1 MLRKKCSKIKNPA
14 FRIKKRIWIC
24 AAAGAFFISFC
35 AQWGSQL
42 DSSGNVDVRA
52 LSTWLLPLVSACVLT
67 PVLAIL
73 FSCAG
78 SRKREERAACRENE
92 KFADHQKK
100 GNFCAFWTE
109 KFLRLTGWWNM
120 QGSLQRILLRTAA
133 LFICW
138 LPVFLAVYP
147 GFFAYDATDELDEV
161 LNGEYVTR
169 HPLLHVLMLGKTV
182 AVIQE
187 LTGSFNAGIAVYV
200 LAQMAVMGLLCS
212 WVLEELKKIG
222 AGRILGIVSF
232 LLFGFF
238 PVIPMYVLCTSK
250 DMPYTA
256 GLLALIVLL
265 LKMCREKGTFW
276 KKKTQVIGLGTA
288 LFVTAAF
295 RSNGFGVFL
304 LTIPALVWLAEKKM
318 RKRALALTAVVFT
331 AYFGVQA
338 GLNAALQPESTNAME
353 GFTVPIQQ
361 LARTWNYSPEIFSQ
375 EDREA
380 LFEILP
386 EELLGQYKPKISD
399 PVKNGFQTYE
409 FQKNPERYI
418 QLWLKIG
425 LKSPLSYMNAWMMT
439 SYGFWYPSTVIE
451 VYNGILEY
459 KTSSYFSCQTEFPGE
474 RHSYFPWL
482 ERQYE
487 KISWEKE
494 IHETPV
500 ISWLF
505 SPGALCWV
513 WMLGG
518 LFLIAVD
525 KRKEA
530 AALLPVYF
538 NFLTVLIGPT
548 YLVRYVLIFWFGLP
562 VLLSSLSAVW
572 YTSKKTQ
579 ENETVGKSAQK

>member
-1 MLRKKCSKIKNPA
+1 MKKKNDGKT
-14 FRIKKRIWIC
+14 RIKPAMWWC
-24 AAAGAFFISFC
+24 AGAGALFVSFC

-73 FSCAG
+73 FSWAG
-78 SRKREERAACRENE
+78 NGGGKSDRKNPLREKWEKQRTVVWWRKQSFAKQTLLRAA
-92 KFADHQKK
+92 
-100 GNFCAFWTE
+100 GL
-109 KFLRLTGWWNM
+109 FL
-120 QGSLQRILLRTAA
+120 
-133 LFICW
+133 CW

-147 GFFAYDATDELDEV
+147 GFFAYDAAAELDEV
-161 LNGEYVTR
+161 VTGSYVTR
-169 HPLLHVLMLGKTV
+169 HPLLHVLLLGKTV
-182 AVIQE
+182 AKFQE
-187 LTGSFNAGIAVYV
+187 LTGSYNTGIVVYV
-200 LAQMAVMGLLCS
+200 TAQMIILALLFG
-212 WVLEELKKIG
+212 WVLGKLKKFG
-222 AGRILGIVSF
+222 SGTVLGIISF
-232 LLFGFF
+232 LFFGFF

-250 DMPYTA
+250 DTPYTA
-256 GLLALIVLL
+256 GMLVVLVLL
-265 LKMCREKGTFW
+265 TDLCREKRAFW
-276 KKKTQVIGLGTA
+276 KKRGKVFGLGAA
-288 LFVTAAF
+288 LFVMAVF
-295 RSNGFGVFL
+295 RSNGVGVFL
-304 LTIPALVWLAEKKM
+304 LMIPVLLWLAGKGFRRRM
-318 RKRALALTAVVFT
+318 AALAAVVLA
-331 AYFGVQA
+331 AYFGLQA
-338 GLNAALQPESTNAME
+338 GLDAALHPENTDAME

-361 LARTWNYSPEIFSQ
+361 LTRAWNYNPEVFTEQDRTELFEIFSEEAMEMYNPKLSDLVKSRFSTKTFS
-375 EDREA
+375 EDPGKYAA
-380 LFEILP
+380 LWMRIGMRAP
-386 EELLGQYKPKISD
+386 A
-399 PVKNGFQTYE
+399 TY
-409 FQKNPERYI
+409 
-418 QLWLKIG
+418 L
-425 LKSPLSYMNAWMMT
+425 NAWLMT
-439 SYGFWYPSTVIE
+439 SYGFWYPNTD
-451 VYNGILEY
+451 VYNGNLNYTE
-459 KTSSYFSCQTEFPGE
+459 SSYFSCETEAPGE

>member
-1 MLRKKCSKIKNPA
+1 MKKKNDGKT
-14 FRIKKRIWIC
+14 RIKPAMWWC
-24 AAAGAFFISFC
+24 AGAGALFVSFC

-73 FSCAG
+73 FSWAG
-78 SRKREERAACRENE
+78 NGGGKSDRKNPLREKWEKQRTVVWWRKQSFAKQTLLRAA
-92 KFADHQKK
+92 
-100 GNFCAFWTE
+100 GL
-109 KFLRLTGWWNM
+109 FL
-120 QGSLQRILLRTAA
+120 
-133 LFICW
+133 CW

-147 GFFAYDATDELDEV
+147 GFFAYDAAAELDEV
-161 LNGEYVTR
+161 VTGSYVTR
-169 HPLLHVLMLGKTV
+169 HPLLHVLLLGKTV
-182 AVIQE
+182 AKFQE
-187 LTGSFNAGIAVYV
+187 LTGSYNTGIVVYV
-200 LAQMAVMGLLCS
+200 TAQMIILALLFG
-212 WVLEELKKIG
+212 WVLGKLKKFG
-222 AGRILGIVSF
+222 SGTVLGIISF
-232 LLFGFF
+232 LFSGFF

-250 DMPYTA
+250 DTPYTA
-256 GLLALIVLL
+256 GMLAVLVLL
-265 LKMCREKGTFW
+265 TDLCREKRAFW
-276 KKKTQVIGLGTA
+276 KKRGKVFGLGAA
-288 LFVTAAF
+288 LFVMAVF
-295 RSNGFGVFL
+295 RSNGVGVFL
-304 LTIPALVWLAEKKM
+304 LMIPVLLWLAGKGFRRRM
-318 RKRALALTAVVFT
+318 AALAAVVLA
-331 AYFGVQA
+331 AYFGLQA
-338 GLNAALQPESTNAME
+338 GLDAALHPENTDAME

-361 LARTWNYSPEIFSQ
+361 LTRAWNYNPEVFTEQDRTELFEIFSEEAMEMYNPKLSDLVKSRFSTKTFS
-375 EDREA
+375 EDPGKYAA
-380 LFEILP
+380 LWMRIGMRAP
-386 EELLGQYKPKISD
+386 A
-399 PVKNGFQTYE
+399 TY
-409 FQKNPERYI
+409 
-418 QLWLKIG
+418 L
-425 LKSPLSYMNAWMMT
+425 NAWLMT
-439 SYGFWYPSTVIE
+439 SYGFWYPNTVID
-451 VYNGILEY
+451 VYNGNLNYTE
-459 KTSSYFSCQTEFPGE
+459 SSYFSCETEAPGE

>member
-1 MLRKKCSKIKNPA
+1 MKKKNDGKT
-14 FRIKKRIWIC
+14 RIKPAMWWC
-24 AAAGAFFISFC
+24 AGAGALFVSFC

-73 FSCAG
+73 FSWAG
-78 SRKREERAACRENE
+78 NGGGKSDRKNPLREKWEKQRTVVWWRKQSFAKQTLLRAA
-92 KFADHQKK
+92 
-100 GNFCAFWTE
+100 GL
-109 KFLRLTGWWNM
+109 FL
-120 QGSLQRILLRTAA
+120 
-133 LFICW
+133 CW

-147 GFFAYDATDELDEV
+147 GFFAYDAAAELDEV
-161 LNGEYVTR
+161 VTGSYVTR
-169 HPLLHVLMLGKTV
+169 HPLLHVLLLGKTV
-182 AVIQE
+182 AKFQE
-187 LTGSFNAGIAVYV
+187 LTGSYNTGIVVYV
-200 LAQMAVMGLLCS
+200 TAQMIILALLFG
-212 WVLEELKKIG
+212 WVLGKLKKFG
-222 AGRILGIVSF
+222 SGTVLGIISF
-232 LLFGFF
+232 LFFGFF

-250 DMPYTA
+250 DTPYTA
-256 GLLALIVLL
+256 GMLVVLVLL
-265 LKMCREKGTFW
+265 TDLCREKREFW
-276 KKKTQVIGLGTA
+276 KKRGKVFGLGAA
-288 LFVTAAF
+288 LFVMAVF
-295 RSNGFGVFL
+295 RSNGVGVFL
-304 LTIPALVWLAEKKM
+304 LMIPVLLWLAGKGFRRRM
-318 RKRALALTAVVFT
+318 AALAAVVLA
-331 AYFGVQA
+331 AYFGLQA
-338 GLNAALQPESTNAME
+338 GLDAALHPENTDAME

-361 LARTWNYSPEIFSQ
+361 LTRAWNYNPEVFTEQDRTELFEIFSEEAMEMYNPKLSDLVKSRFSTKTFS
-375 EDREA
+375 EDPGKYAA
-380 LFEILP
+380 LWMRIGMRAP
-386 EELLGQYKPKISD
+386 A
-399 PVKNGFQTYE
+399 TY
-409 FQKNPERYI
+409 
-418 QLWLKIG
+418 L
-425 LKSPLSYMNAWMMT
+425 NAWLMT
-439 SYGFWYPSTVIE
+439 SYGFWYPNTVID
-451 VYNGILEY
+451 VYNGNLNYTE
-459 KTSSYFSCQTEFPGE
+459 SSYFSCETEAPGE

>member
-1 MLRKKCSKIKNPA
+1 MKKKNDGKT
-14 FRIKKRIWIC
+14 RIKPAMWWC
-24 AAAGAFFISFC
+24 AGAGALFVSFC

-73 FSCAG
+73 FSWAG
-78 SRKREERAACRENE
+78 NGGGKSDRKNPLREKWEKQRTVVWWRKQSFAKQTLLRAA
-92 KFADHQKK
+92 
-100 GNFCAFWTE
+100 GL
-109 KFLRLTGWWNM
+109 FL
-120 QGSLQRILLRTAA
+120 
-133 LFICW
+133 CW
-138 LPVFLAVYP
+138 LPVFLTVYP
-147 GFFAYDATDELDEV
+147 GFFAYDAAAELDEV
-161 LNGEYVTR
+161 VTGSYVTR
-169 HPLLHVLMLGKTV
+169 HPLLHVLLLGKTV
-182 AVIQE
+182 AKFQE
-187 LTGSFNAGIAVYV
+187 LTGSYNTGIVVYV
-200 LAQMAVMGLLCS
+200 TAQMIILALLFG
-212 WVLEELKKIG
+212 WVLGKLKKFG
-222 AGRILGIVSF
+222 SGTVLGIISF
-232 LLFGFF
+232 LFFGFF

-250 DMPYTA
+250 DTPYTA
-256 GLLALIVLL
+256 GMLVVLVLL
-265 LKMCREKGTFW
+265 TDLCREKRAFW
-276 KKKTQVIGLGTA
+276 KKRGKVFGLGAA
-288 LFVTAAF
+288 LFVMAVF
-295 RSNGFGVFL
+295 RSNGVGVFL
-304 LTIPALVWLAEKKM
+304 LMIPVLLWLAGKGFRRRM
-318 RKRALALTAVVFT
+318 AALAAVVLA
-331 AYFGVQA
+331 AYFGLQA
-338 GLNAALQPESTNAME
+338 GLDAALHPENTDAME

-361 LARTWNYSPEIFSQ
+361 LTRAWNYNPEVFTEQDRTELFVIFSEEAMEMYNPKLSDLVKSRFSTKTFS
-375 EDREA
+375 EDPGKYAA
-380 LFEILP
+380 LWMRIGMRAP
-386 EELLGQYKPKISD
+386 A
-399 PVKNGFQTYE
+399 TY
-409 FQKNPERYI
+409 
-418 QLWLKIG
+418 L
-425 LKSPLSYMNAWMMT
+425 NAWLMT
-439 SYGFWYPSTVIE
+439 SYGFWYPNTVID
-451 VYNGILEY
+451 VYNGNLNYTE
-459 KTSSYFSCQTEFPGE
+459 SSYFSCETEAPGE

>member
-1 MLRKKCSKIKNPA
+1 MKKKNDGKT
-14 FRIKKRIWIC
+14 RIKPAMWWC
-24 AAAGAFFISFC
+24 AGAGALFVSFC

-73 FSCAG
+73 FSWAG
-78 SRKREERAACRENE
+78 NGGGKSDRKNPLREKWEKQRTVVWWRKQSFAKQTLLRAA
-92 KFADHQKK
+92 
-100 GNFCAFWTE
+100 GL
-109 KFLRLTGWWNM
+109 FL
-120 QGSLQRILLRTAA
+120 
-133 LFICW
+133 CW

-147 GFFAYDATDELDEV
+147 GFFAYDAAAELDEV
-161 LNGEYVTR
+161 VTGSYVTR
-169 HPLLHVLMLGKTV
+169 HPLLHVLLLGKTV
-182 AVIQE
+182 AKFQE
-187 LTGSFNAGIAVYV
+187 LTGSYNTGIVVYV
-200 LAQMAVMGLLCS
+200 TAQMIILALLFG
-212 WVLEELKKIG
+212 WVLGKLKKFG
-222 AGRILGIVSF
+222 SGTVLGIISF
-232 LLFGFF
+232 LFFGFF

-250 DMPYTA
+250 DTPYTA
-256 GLLALIVLL
+256 GMLAVLVLL
-265 LKMCREKGTFW
+265 TDLCREKRAFW
-276 KKKTQVIGLGTA
+276 KKWGKVFGLGAA
-288 LFVTAAF
+288 LFVMAVF
-295 RSNGFGVFL
+295 RSNGVGVFL
-304 LTIPALVWLAEKKM
+304 LMIPVLLWLAGKGFRRRM
-318 RKRALALTAVVFT
+318 AALAAVVLA
-331 AYFGVQA
+331 AYFGLQA
-338 GLNAALQPESTNAME
+338 GLNAALHPENTDAME

-361 LARTWNYSPEIFSQ
+361 LTRAWNYNPEVFTEQDRTELFEIFSEEAMEMYNPKLSDLVKSRFSTKTFS
-375 EDREA
+375 EDPGKYAA
-380 LFEILP
+380 LWMRIGMRAP
-386 EELLGQYKPKISD
+386 A
-399 PVKNGFQTYE
+399 TY
-409 FQKNPERYI
+409 
-418 QLWLKIG
+418 L
-425 LKSPLSYMNAWMMT
+425 NAWLMT
-439 SYGFWYPSTVIE
+439 SYGFWYPNTVID
-451 VYNGILEY
+451 VYNGNLNYTE
-459 KTSSYFSCQTEFPGE
+459 SSYFSCETEAPGE

>member
-1 MLRKKCSKIKNPA
+1 MKKKNDGKT
-14 FRIKKRIWIC
+14 RIKPAMWWC
-24 AAAGAFFISFC
+24 AGAGALFVSFC

-73 FSCAG
+73 FSWAG
-78 SRKREERAACRENE
+78 NGGGKSDRENPLREKWEKQRTVIWWRKQSFAKQTLLRAA
-92 KFADHQKK
+92 
-100 GNFCAFWTE
+100 GL
-109 KFLRLTGWWNM
+109 FL
-120 QGSLQRILLRTAA
+120 
-133 LFICW
+133 CW

-147 GFFAYDATDELDEV
+147 GFFAYDAAAELDEV
-161 LNGEYVTR
+161 VTGSYVTR
-169 HPLLHVLMLGKTV
+169 HPLLHVLLLGKTV
-182 AVIQE
+182 AKFQE
-187 LTGSFNAGIAVYV
+187 LTGSYNTGIVVYV
-200 LAQMAVMGLLCS
+200 MAQMIILALLFG
-212 WVLEELKKIG
+212 WVLGKLKKFG
-222 AGRILGIVSF
+222 SGTVLGIISF
-232 LLFGFF
+232 LFFGFF

-250 DMPYTA
+250 DTPYTA
-256 GLLALIVLL
+256 GMLAVLVLL
-265 LKMCREKGTFW
+265 TDLCREKRAFW
-276 KKKTQVIGLGTA
+276 KKRGKVFGLGAA
-288 LFVTAAF
+288 LFVMAVF
-295 RSNGFGVFL
+295 RSNGVGVFL
-304 LTIPALVWLAEKKM
+304 LMIPVLLWLAGKGFRRRM
-318 RKRALALTAVVFT
+318 AALAAVVLA
-331 AYFGVQA
+331 AYFGLQA
-338 GLNAALQPESTNAME
+338 GLDAALHPENTDAME

-361 LARTWNYSPEIFSQ
+361 LTRAWNYNPEVFTEQDRTELFEIFSEEAMEMYNPKLSDLVKSRFSTKTFS
-375 EDREA
+375 EDPGKYAA
-380 LFEILP
+380 LWMRIGMRAP
-386 EELLGQYKPKISD
+386 A
-399 PVKNGFQTYE
+399 TY
-409 FQKNPERYI
+409 
-418 QLWLKIG
+418 L
-425 LKSPLSYMNAWMMT
+425 NAWLMT
-439 SYGFWYPSTVIE
+439 SYGFWYPNTVID
-451 VYNGILEY
+451 VYNGNLNYTE
-459 KTSSYFSCQTEFPGE
+459 SSYFSCETEAPGE

>member
-1 MLRKKCSKIKNPA
+1 MKKKNDA
-14 FRIKKRIWIC
+14 KTRIKPAMWWC
-24 AAAGAFFISFC
+24 AGAGALFVSFC

-73 FSCAG
+73 FSWAG
-78 SRKREERAACRENE
+78 NGFGKSDRKNPLREKWEKQRTVIWWRKQSFAKQTLLRAA
-92 KFADHQKK
+92 
-100 GNFCAFWTE
+100 GL
-109 KFLRLTGWWNM
+109 FL
-120 QGSLQRILLRTAA
+120 
-133 LFICW
+133 CW

-147 GFFAYDATDELDEV
+147 GFFAYDAAAELDEV
-161 LNGEYVTR
+161 VTGSYVTR
-169 HPLLHVLMLGKTV
+169 HPLLHVLLLGKTV
-182 AVIQE
+182 AKFQE
-187 LTGSFNAGIAVYV
+187 LTGSYNTGIVVYV
-200 LAQMAVMGLLCS
+200 TAQMIILALLFG
-212 WVLEELKKIG
+212 WVLGKLKKFG
-222 AGRILGIVSF
+222 SGTVLGIISF
-232 LLFGFF
+232 LFFGFF

-250 DMPYTA
+250 DTPYTA
-256 GLLALIVLL
+256 GMLAVLVLL
-265 LKMCREKGTFW
+265 TDLCREKRAFW
-276 KKKTQVIGLGTA
+276 KKRGKVFGLGAA
-288 LFVTAAF
+288 LFVMAVF
-295 RSNGFGVFL
+295 RSNGVGVFL
-304 LTIPALVWLAEKKM
+304 LMIPVLLWLAGKGFRRRM
-318 RKRALALTAVVFT
+318 AALAAVVLA
-331 AYFGVQA
+331 AYFGLQA
-338 GLNAALQPESTNAME
+338 GLDAALHPENTDAME

-361 LARTWNYSPEIFSQ
+361 LTRAWNYNPEVFTEQDRTELFEIFSEEAMEMYNPKLSDLVKSRFSTKTFS
-375 EDREA
+375 EDPGKYAA
-380 LFEILP
+380 LWMRIGMRAP
-386 EELLGQYKPKISD
+386 A
-399 PVKNGFQTYE
+399 TY
-409 FQKNPERYI
+409 
-418 QLWLKIG
+418 L
-425 LKSPLSYMNAWMMT
+425 NAWLMT
-439 SYGFWYPSTVIE
+439 SYGFWYPNTVID
-451 VYNGILEY
+451 VYNGNLNYTE
-459 KTSSYFSCQTEFPGE
+459 SSYFSCETEAPGE

-505 SPGALCWV
+505 SPGALCWL